1 MGLFTLFSKR
11 QPVQEEGSE
20 QRSLKLFNDNPLPPP
35 NFHDLPDSS
44 FTSSENALAVA
55 AFQACVRAISESVAG
70 LPWGVYKRTEDANTP
85 ERSHPYQFLIG
96 QRPNRFQTSY
106 EFRETMVANCCI
118 WGNSFAKKTIQNGL
132 VTELTPIH
140 PLHITPRELKNGEIV
155 YDYFAGTKQTGRF
168 TSSQIVH
175 MRFLSENGWRGL
187 TPINLLGGVIRLAR
201 TMDAFAQTFWE
212 QSGRPSVILESS
224 QPIPEDAMRTLASS
238 WRRMFA
244 GPQNAGKS
252 CVLPNGITVKEF
264 GQGDSVGDT
273 QLPLREFIV
282 AEIARAMR
290 VPMSM
295 IGGEGGN
302 FEDDQLRFA
311 QQTITPWVNR
321 VESAFQRGLFEDEK
335 ELNNQLDLKG
345 MMRGDSASRA
355 SYYGAL
361 FNMAALSPNDL
372 RRAEELPPIETEA
385 ANEYYIP
392 MNNFSP
398 IQWAAE
404 HGIKA
409 SGEGTA
415 EDQPDTDAPA
425 STEANSIPLPEGGPN
440 GETLQ
445 EVSLNGAQVS
455 GIIEILAQ
463 ISAGLIDKP
472 AGKVLIEAAFPSI
485 PSSMVSTIVDGTN
498 ELTAQ
503 PAAEP
508 TAAPAPVPQEPT
520 DAKPKAT
527 RKKATKKK
535 PATRKANVVKRTS

>member
-1 MGLFTLFSKR
+1 MGILDSVFGKR
-11 QPVQEEGSE
+11 QPIEEGSE
-20 QRSLKLFNDNPLPPP
+20 QRSLKLFNDDPLPPA
-35 NFHDLPDSS
+35 NFYDIPDSS

-85 ERSHPYQFLIG
+85 DRSHPYQYLIG
-96 QRPNRFQTSY
+96 QKPNRYQTSY

-118 WGNSFAKKTIQNGL
+118 WGNSYAKKKIENGL

-155 YDYFAGTKQTGRF
+155 YDFYGGKEKHGRF

-187 TPINLLGGVIRLAR
+187 TPINLLAGVIRLAR
-201 TMDAFAQTFWE
+201 TMDMFAQKFWE
-212 QSGRPSVILESS
+212 QDGRPSVILESS

-238 WRRMFA
+238 WRRMFS

-264 GQGDSVGDT
+264 GQGDSVSDT

-282 AEIARAMR
+282 TEIARAMR

-295 IGGEGGN
+295 IGADGSSY
-302 FEDDQLRFA
+302 EDDQLRFV
-311 QQTITPWVNR
+311 QQTVTPWVNR
-321 VESAFQRGLFEDEK
+321 LESAFQRGLFEDEK
-335 ELNNQLDLKG
+335 ELNNQVDLRG

-355 SYYGAL
+355 SYYGSM
-361 FNMAALSPNDL
+361 FNMASLSPNDI
-372 RRAEELPPIETEA
+372 RRAEELPPIKTDA
-385 ANEYYIP
+385 ADEYYIP

-415 EDQPDTDAPA
+415 EEQPDTEAPA
-425 STEANSIPLPEGGPN
+425 PAADSIPTPEGGPN

-472 AGKVLIEAAFPSI
+472 AGKVLIEAAFPTI
-485 PSSMVSTIVDGTN
+485 PPNMVSTIVEGTN
-498 ELTAQ
+498 DVTEQ
-503 PAAEP
+503 PAAAAPP
-508 TAAPAPVPQEPT
+508 TATPEPPVQEQER
-520 DAKPKAT
+520 AKPKAT
-527 RKKATKKK
+527 RKTTKKK
-535 PATRKANVVKRTS
+535 TARKKTTTKRSS

>member
-1 MGLFTLFSKR
+1 
-11 QPVQEEGSE
+11 
-20 QRSLKLFNDNPLPPP
+20 
-35 NFHDLPDSS
+35 
-44 FTSSENALAVA
+44 
-55 AFQACVRAISESVAG
+55 
-70 LPWGVYKRTEDANTP
+70 
-85 ERSHPYQFLIG
+85 
-96 QRPNRFQTSY
+96 
-106 EFRETMVANCCI
+106 
-118 WGNSFAKKTIQNGL
+118 
-132 VTELTPIH
+132 
-140 PLHITPRELKNGEIV
+140 
-155 YDYFAGTKQTGRF
+155 
-168 TSSQIVH
+168 

-295 IGGEGGN
+295 IGGDGGN

-385 ANEYYIP
+385 ARRILHSDEQLSVPSNGLP
-392 MNNFSP
+392 NMALKPRAKAQQKNSQTPKHQQQQKP
-398 IQWAAE
+398 I
-404 HGIKA
+404 
-409 SGEGTA
+409 
-415 EDQPDTDAPA
+415 
-425 STEANSIPLPEGGPN
+425 
-440 GETLQ
+440 
-445 EVSLNGAQVS
+445 
-455 GIIEILAQ
+455 
-463 ISAGLIDKP
+463 
-472 AGKVLIEAAFPSI
+472 
-485 PSSMVSTIVDGTN
+485 
-498 ELTAQ
+498 
-503 PAAEP
+503 
-508 TAAPAPVPQEPT
+508 
-520 DAKPKAT
+520 
-527 RKKATKKK
+527 R
-535 PATRKANVVKRTS
+535 